1 MAIPNSLAPPAPL
14 QLGLSAAIQQVCA
27 TPFGVSQL
35 ATDCFRRIGELDA
48 ELGCMVHLDVD
59 GAMVRA
65 AELDALILNGAD
77 PLPLH
82 GMPVIIKEIF
92 SVTDM
97 PDSSGSRLETPDLFT
112 GEGSFVKQLREAG
125 CVILGKSFSTEFAF
139 AHFNTCRPMPLN
151 PAIPDE
157 LRATGGSSSGSAAAV
172 AAGYCGLA
180 IGTDTGG
187 SVRVPA
193 ALCGVVGFK
202 PTAGVWPVDGIFPLS
217 KTLDTPGIFT
227 NTLEDTAY
235 VFRALSGA
243 HNYAGSVPENLRIGV
258 PQEFFTDDLDA
269 EVAAAFAAAQISINN
284 AGYELVPLQ
293 FPAMSSVEHYF
304 SADLPLELL
313 TTLGCN
319 RVKHNLDLL
328 DPFTRRRLELVLQQ
342 NALPCGGGQFDQL
355 AAAAEAVLRD
365 AGVTCWIAPTVACA
379 AALQSDL
386 HNTDEL
392 VLWQSRASRN
402 TRCINAMGMT
412 AISLPLPT
420 KQPVGLQIVAPGGA
434 EAELLTLA
442 AMLEP
447 ILRA

>member
-1 MAIPNSLAPPAPL
+1 MAEANSLAPPAPL
-14 QLGLSAAIQQVCA
+14 QLGLPAAIHQICA
-27 TPFGVSQL
+27 TSFGASQL
-35 ATDCFRRIGELDA
+35 AAECFRRIGELDA
-48 ELGCMVHLDVD
+48 GLGCMVHLDVD

-65 AELDALILNGAD
+65 AELDALIKRGAD

-82 GMPVIIKEIF
+82 GIPVIIKEIF
-92 SVTDM
+92 SVADM

-112 GEGSFVKQLREAG
+112 GEGSFVKQLRDAG

-139 AHFNTCRPMPLN
+139 GHFNTCRPMPVN

-157 LRATGGSSSGSAAAV
+157 IRVTGGSSSGSAAAI

-193 ALCGVVGFK
+193 ALCGVTGFK

-227 NTLEDTAY
+227 NTVEDAAY
-235 VFRALSGA
+235 VFRVLNGA
-243 HNYAGSVPENLRIGV
+243 HDFTGSVSESLRVGI
-258 PQEFFTDDLDA
+258 PQNFFTDDLDA
-269 EVAAAFAAAQISINN
+269 EVAAAFSAAKIRIIN

-293 FPAMSSVEHYF
+293 FPAMSPVEDYF
-304 SADLPLELL
+304 AADLPFELL
-313 TTLGCN
+313 TRLGRN
-319 RVKHNLDLL
+319 RVKHNMDLL
-328 DPFTRRRLELVLQQ
+328 DPLTRRRFELVLQQ
-342 NALPCGGGQFDQL
+342 NGRPVGGGQFDQL
-355 AAAAEAVLRD
+355 AAAADVVLRD
-365 AGVTCWIAPTVACA
+365 AEVTCWIAPTVPCV

-402 TRCINAMGMT
+402 TRCINALGMT
-412 AISLPLPT
+412 ALSLPMPA
-420 KQPVGLQIVAPGGA
+420 KRPVGLQVVARGGA
-434 EAELLTLA
+434 ETELLALA
-442 AMLEP
+442 ALLES
-447 ILRA
+447 ILHA